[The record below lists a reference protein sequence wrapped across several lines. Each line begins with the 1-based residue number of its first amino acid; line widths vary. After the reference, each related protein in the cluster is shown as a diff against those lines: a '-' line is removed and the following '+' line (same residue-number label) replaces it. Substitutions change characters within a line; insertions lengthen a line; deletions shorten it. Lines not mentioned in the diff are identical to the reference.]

1 MATMTFDRLIAP
13 VDRDRFL
20 REFWT
25 RKAVHL
31 EDRSRAFDDVFGWD
45 ALNVVLSAR
54 DLTFPKIKVSRNDQP
69 VAPETFTTDTAGQ
82 RLVDVQAVLG
92 LFRDGASIGIT
103 GADSD
108 WPPLQ
113 AVVECIYDAL
123 LESVHTNVY
132 VSPPNTQG
140 FKCHFDLH
148 EVFVLQVEGT
158 KHWRVFMPTIEAPIE
173 SWHAKDAPD
182 PSVKP
187 YLDVVLRKGDVLYV
201 PRGHWHY
208 ATAQDSTSIH
218 VTVGVTCHKGA
229 AFMDW
234 LASEAMSDPIWRR
247 NMPSLDGAVSD
258 GAFALPPEWSA
269 WTDALT
275 RSLSATLADPDLAE
289 KFCKTMLRDVRPSR
303 RVDVATQTADGLDIA
318 ALVFERPMGRR
329 HFMQQDDEAVTLTS
343 ADCDI
348 EIEAA
353 DAGFLAKIFAADAF
367 TVDDIRLWRPDADL
381 EEVAVL
387 LGELVRS
394 GLLIARPR

>member
-1 MATMTFDRLIAP
+1 MAPMTFDRLVAP
-13 VDRDRFL
+13 LDRDRFF

-25 RKAVHL
+25 RKSVRLA
-31 EDRSRAFDDVFGWD
+31 DRTRTFDDVFGWD
-45 ALNVVLSAR
+45 ALNTVLSAR

-69 VAPETFTTDTAGQ
+69 VAPDTFTTETG
-82 RLVDVQAVLG
+82 LVDVQAVLA

-108 WPPLQ
+108 WPPLGV
-113 AVVECIYDAL
+113 VVEGIYDAL

-158 KHWRVFMPTIEAPIE
+158 KHWRVFTPTIDASIE
-173 SWHAKDAPD
+173 SWRAEDAPD
-182 PSVKP
+182 ASATP
-187 YLDVVLRKGDVLYV
+187 YLDVVLAKGDVLYV

-218 VTVGVTCHKGA
+218 VTVGVTCRKGA

-234 LASEAMSDPIWRR
+234 IAKEATSDPIWRS
-247 NMPSLDGAVSD
+247 NMPLLDGAVRG

-269 WTDALT
+269 WAEALT
-275 RSLSATLADPDLAE
+275 RSLSETLADPDLAE
-289 KFCKTMLRDVRPSR
+289 KFCKTMLRDARPIR
-303 RVDVATQTADGLDIA
+303 RVDVAAQTADSLDIA
-318 ALVFERPMGRR
+318 ALVFERPAGRR
-329 HFMQQDDEAVTLTS
+329 HFLQQDDEAVTLTA

-348 EIEAA
+348 ELESA
-353 DAGFLAKIFAADAF
+353 DAGFLAKIFAAESF
-367 TVDDIRLWRPDADL
+367 TLDDIRVWRPDADL
-381 EEVAVL
+381 DDVTVL

-394 GLLIARPR
+394 GLLIARPRS

>member
-1 MATMTFDRLIAP
+1 MALAFSRIIAP
-13 VDRDRFL
+13 LDQERFL
-20 REFWT
+20 RDYWT

-31 EDRSRAFDDVFGWD
+31 EDPSRTFDDVFGWD
-45 ALNVVLSAR
+45 ALNAVLSAR

-69 VAPETFTTDTAGQ
+69 IASEKFTTDG
-82 RLVDVQAVLG
+82 LVDVQTVLG
-92 LFRDGASIGIT
+92 LFRDGASVGIT

-108 WPPLQ
+108 WPPLR
-113 AVVECIYDAL
+113 AVVDGVYDAL

-132 VSPPNTQG
+132 CSPPNTQG
-140 FKCHFDLH
+140 FNCHFDLH

-158 KHWRVFMPTIEAPIE
+158 KHWRVFKPTVEAPIE
-173 SWHAKDAPD
+173 SWRAKDAPD
-182 PSVKP
+182 SSAMP

-208 ATAQDSTSIH
+208 AVAQDSISIH

-234 LASEAMSDPIWRR
+234 LAREAMSDPIWRG
-247 NMPSLDGAVSD
+247 NMPPVDAAIGG
-258 GAFALPPEWSA
+258 GAFTLPPDWSA
-269 WTDALT
+269 WTDALR
-275 RSLSATLADPDLAE
+275 RSLAKTLADPDLAE
-289 KFCKTMLRDVRPSR
+289 KFCKTMLRGVAPSSP
-303 RVDVATQTADGLDIA
+303 VNVAIQTTEALDID

-329 HFMQQDDEAVTLTS
+329 HFIQQDGEAVTLTS

-348 EIEAA
+348 ELETA
-353 DAGFLAKIFAADAF
+353 DAGFLANIFAADRF
-367 TVDDIRLWRPDADL
+367 TVDDIRRWRPGADL
-381 EEVAVL
+381 PEVTEL

>member
-20 REFWT
+20 LEFWT

-31 EDRSRAFDDVFGWD
+31 EDAGRTFDDVFGWG
-45 ALNVVLSAR
+45 ALNEVLSAR

-69 VAPETFTTDTAGQ
+69 VAAETFTTDG
-82 RLVDVQAVLG
+82 LVDVQAVLA
-92 LFRDGASIGIT
+92 LFREGASVGIT

-108 WPPLQ
+108 WSPLR
-113 AVVECIYDAL
+113 AVVEGVYDAL

-132 VSPPNTQG
+132 CSPPNTQG
-140 FKCHFDLH
+140 FHCHFDLH

-158 KHWRVFMPTIEAPIE
+158 KHWRVFAPTIEAPIE

-182 PSVKP
+182 ATAKP

-208 ATAQDSTSIH
+208 AVAQDTTSIH

-234 LASEAMSDPIWRR
+234 LSREAMADPVWRQ
-247 NMPSLDGAVSD
+247 NMPAVAAAVSD
-258 GAFALPPEWSA
+258 GAFELPSEWTA
-269 WTDALT
+269 WIDALK
-275 RSLSATLADPDLAE
+275 RSLANTLADPDIAE
-289 KFCKTMLRDVRPSR
+289 KFCKTMLRSVRPIGG
-303 RVDVATQTADGLDIA
+303 VEVAIQTAPAMDIE

-329 HFMQQDDEAVTLTS
+329 HFLQQDDESVTLTS

-348 EIEAA
+348 ELEPA
-353 DAGFLAKIFAADAF
+353 DAGFLVKIFSADTF
-367 TVDDIRLWRPDADL
+367 TADDIRRWRPDADL
-381 EEVAVL
+381 PEVAEL

-394 GLLIARPR
+394 GLLTARPR